1 MPMPRP
7 LVALAACVLGLA
19 ACEQEA
25 TAPTTSNDG
34 VTIDASSTSAF
45 TYFSLATGQVVSVPD
60 PRAST
65 AWDLAFR
72 QWDIRLNGGI
82 SGPGAVSGYDL
93 GNNASASSAQVL
105 AFTPANQ
112 LPAFD
117 SVDASRIPPDSAF
130 AAESLAANPFGW
142 LAFGAA
148 GPEAD
153 PSQAW
158 KVRRAAGGGFAVFRT
173 TALVFAGSTP
183 QTATLD
189 SVTVQWRYQPDSG
202 SLGAVQTVV
211 IPAGSDT
218 NALDFATG
226 ALSPPS
232 GCGWD
237 LEANAD
243 FTLTVNGGACAV
255 GTYPL
260 DASENFDSLT
270 SASGAPAYGAFLAGL
285 SGPIPYSTSLDDP
298 SGAFLYDLAGDHRL
312 SPTFNIYL
320 IKVGTSVYKL
330 QVTGYYNATGTS
342 GYPTIRFAKIR

>member
-1 MPMPRP
+1 MPRP
-7 LVALAACVLGLA
+7 ALILVACALGLA

-25 TAPTTSNDG
+25 TAPNTQSSG

-45 TYFSLATGQVVSVPD
+45 TYFSLATGQVVTVAD
-60 PRAST
+60 PRTSS

-72 QWDIRLNGGI
+72 QWEIRLNGGI
-82 SGPGAVSGYDL
+82 SGPGSVTGYDL
-93 GNNASASSAQVL
+93 GNNDSASSAQVL
-105 AFTPANQ
+105 AFTPDNQ

-153 PSQAW
+153 PTQAW
-158 KVRRAAGGGFAVFRT
+158 KVRRTAGGGFAVFRT
-173 TALVFAGSTP
+173 TALTFAGSTP
-183 QTATLD
+183 ETATLD
-189 SVTVQWRYQPDSG
+189 SVTVEWRYQGDTG
-202 SLGAVQTVV
+202 SLGTVQTII
-211 IPAGSDT
+211 IPAGSAA

-226 ALSPPS
+226 ALSAPS
-232 GCGWD
+232 GCDWD

-243 FTLTVNGGACAV
+243 FSLTVNAGACAV

-260 DASENFDSLT
+260 DASESFDSLA
-270 SASGAPAYGAFLAGL
+270 SASGAPAYGGFLAGL
-285 SGPIPYSTSLDDP
+285 SGPIPYSTSLADP
-298 SGAFLYDLAGDHRL
+298 SGAFLYNLAGDHRL
-312 SPTFNIYL
+312 SPTFNVYL